1 MTGRHERDSG
11 PRPAARRR
19 VASPQGRRR
28 GRRRNTS
35 SIIAA
40 WVALTLLVVG
50 VAFGAFLLIRGFA
63 TRSQSAAKKPATKVA
78 TSTTDPYSAPD
89 GTTPP
94 ADGSA
99 AAATAPVTPDSGEAA
114 VAPTGN
120 AVAAAALRYPNAP
133 AITPHSISG
142 IHPKHKY
149 VAVTLDDGV
158 PFDTRILELF
168 EQRGWT
174 ATTFLLGTMVTS
186 QPTLVQRLHR
196 DGFEIANHTWDH
208 KTLTKLSESQVRDE
222 LSRTQAA
229 ISKITG
235 NQAPYMRPPGGGTN
249 TSVKNIA
256 GSMGYNIVLW
266 NKSFADT
273 SGSATPEQCAANAL
287 KDLQPGDIIL
297 CHWGRP
303 ATYGAMKI
311 LLPELERRGYRV
323 VTLSEM
329 IADSK

>member
-1 MTGRHERDSG
+1 MTDRHGHKNG
-11 PRPAARRR
+11 PRSAARSR
-19 VASPQGRRR
+19 VATASGRGQ

-35 SIIAA
+35 SIVAA
-40 WVALTLLVVG
+40 WVALALLVAG
-50 VAFGAFLLIRGFA
+50 VALGAFLLIRGFA
-63 TRSQSAAKKPATKVA
+63 ARSQAAAKKPTTKAA
-78 TSTTDPYSAPD
+78 TSTADPYAAPG
-89 GTTPP
+89 GTAAP
-94 ADGSA
+94 AGGSA
-99 AAATAPVTPDSGEAA
+99 ASSTSPVSPDSGEAA

-120 AVAAAALRYPNAP
+120 AVAAAALRYPGAP

-149 VAVTLDDGV
+149 IAITLDDGT
-158 PFDTRILELF
+158 PFDTRILDMF

-186 QPTLVQRLHR
+186 QPTLVARLHR

-249 TSVKNIA
+249 ARVKSIA

-287 KDLQPGDIIL
+287 KNLAPGDIIL

>member
-1 MTGRHERDSG
+1 MLL
-11 PRPAARRR
+11 AA
-19 VASPQGRRR
+19 
-28 GRRRNTS
+28 
-35 SIIAA
+35 
-40 WVALTLLVVG
+40 VALVAFLIFRG
-50 VAFGAFLLIRGFA
+50 VAA
-63 TRSQSAAKKPATKVA
+63 RSQSAAKPPASTVA
-78 TSTTDPYSAPD
+78 TSTTDPYAAPD
-89 GTTPP
+89 GTTPQTDP
-94 ADGSA
+94 SA
-99 AAATAPVTPDSGEAA
+99 ATSTSVASPDSGAAA
-114 VAPTGN
+114 VAPVGN
-120 AVAAAALRYPNAP
+120 AVAAAALRYPGAP

-142 IHPKHKY
+142 IHPKHNY
-149 VAVTLDDGV
+149 IAITLDDGT
-158 PFDTRILELF
+158 PFDTRILDMF

-174 ATTFLLGTMVTS
+174 ATTFLLGQMVAS

-208 KTLTKLSESQVRDE
+208 KTLTKLSEAQVRDE

-235 NQAPYMRPPGGGTN
+235 TQAPYMRPPGGGTN
-249 TSVKNIA
+249 ARVKSIA

-287 KDLQPGDIIL
+287 KNLAPGDIIL